1 MSQENIR
8 IVRELFERWE
18 RGEWSEGRELFD
30 DSCEVVFGTS
40 AFPDP
45 GAYLV
50 GRDALRAWMSFV
62 EAFETLTTEIDQI
75 VEAEGRIVVLA
86 WIRGRGRVSGAD
98 VDSRVGAVFSLRD
111 GKIVRYE
118 LVDRQ
123 EALEAAG
130 LRE

>member
-1 MSQENIR
+1 MSEENIG
-8 IVRELFERWE
+8 IVRRLFEHWE
-18 RGEWSEGRELFD
+18 RGEWNEGRDLFD

-45 GAYLV
+45 GAYLI
-50 GRDALRAWMSFV
+50 GRDALRAWMNFI
-62 EAFETLTTEIDQI
+62 EAFETFATEVDQI
-75 VEAEGRIVVLA
+75 VEADGRVVVLA

-98 VDSRVGAVFSLRD
+98 VDARVGAVFSLRD

-118 LVDRQ
+118 LIDRQ